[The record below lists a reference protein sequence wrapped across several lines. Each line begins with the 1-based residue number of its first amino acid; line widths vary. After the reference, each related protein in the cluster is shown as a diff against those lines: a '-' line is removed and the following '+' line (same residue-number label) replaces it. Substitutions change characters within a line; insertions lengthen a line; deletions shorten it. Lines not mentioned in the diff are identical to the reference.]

1 MSDPR
6 ALAEAT
12 LARLGLALEADAP
25 PVARLAELASGPD
38 VAVLIEALGAIP
50 TAAAAA
56 ALAALAEH
64 VADRELRKTARR
76 ALHGLRRRG
85 VVPPGRTP
93 SAAVRPLPAPVE
105 GLVSAFDGR
114 GDRLVWLLRPLPDG
128 GTLLVAARLHE
139 PGGLEELDVAEV
151 SRREVRAARRA
162 LAERAGLRLVAADW
176 RVLDALLVEAD
187 ARAAAAGR
195 GRAYARVRTRLTA
208 EPPAAPA
215 EPVSARA
222 RVPEGDEAE
231 RLVEGSSALLA
242 EPELALWWPPQEALA
257 PLLAEVKALEESP
270 LVLSPAQQEER
281 MLGAVRRAAAALF
294 PPVPVARRLEGTAY
308 VLAETGRETAAVQ
321 ALAVAAALR
330 ARPER
335 APEVP
340 LLATLVHRA
349 LGGLLEA
356 EQSRQAEARRGAL
369 VLTPSELRARA
380 SSRPP
385 HTRG

>member
-139 PGGLEELDVAEV
+139 PGVLEELDVAEV
-151 SRREVRAARRA
+151 SRREVLAARCA

>member
-1 MSDPR
+1 VSDPR

>member
-1 MSDPR
+1 
-6 ALAEAT
+6 
-12 LARLGLALEADAP
+12 
-25 PVARLAELASGPD
+25 
-38 VAVLIEALGAIP
+38 
-50 TAAAAA
+50 
-56 ALAALAEH
+56 
-64 VADRELRKTARR
+64 
-76 ALHGLRRRG
+76 
-85 VVPPGRTP
+85 
-93 SAAVRPLPAPVE
+93 
-105 GLVSAFDGR
+105 
-114 GDRLVWLLRPLPDG
+114 
-128 GTLLVAARLHE
+128 
-139 PGGLEELDVAEV
+139 
-151 SRREVRAARRA
+151 
-162 LAERAGLRLVAADW
+162 
-176 RVLDALLVEAD
+176 
-187 ARAAAAGR
+187 
-195 GRAYARVRTRLTA
+195 
-208 EPPAAPA
+208 
-215 EPVSARA
+215 VSARA